1 MDGKVDGIF
10 PLYSRI
16 NHSCTPNVHVSINL
30 AKLLFFV
37 HLTVLQAS
45 YNPTLGTHTVYAI
58 RDVSVGE
65 EIVVSYVNCAIGV
78 QERAEALE
86 EFGVDCYCSVCRD
99 SAAAH
104 RSEDHRR
111 DIYCSKQIL
120 AAYDGESG
128 KAQKLNPRFLP
139 QNPGKALE
147 MAETLVEGLREEGLV
162 GMDLAAAYRYVSKY
176 SLQQGMPSK
185 AKVVALKEAEVE
197 KYCLGDVT
205 GWMEGA
211 GNAASWLK
219 HIEATM
225 EKDGVKMRMCM
236 KRELK
241 ETKRMEKKA
250 EKKARRGGR

>member
-1 MDGKVDGIF
+1 MFQSFG
-10 PLYSRI
+10 
-16 NHSCTPNVHVSINL
+16 
-30 AKLLFFV
+30 

-58 RDVSVGE
+58 RDISAGE
-65 EIVVSYVNCAIGV
+65 EIVVSYVNCAIGI

-104 RSEDHRR
+104 RSEEHRR

-120 AAYDGESG
+120 AAYDGESV
-128 KAQKLNPRFLP
+128 KAQKLNPNFLP
-139 QNPGKALE
+139 QYPGKALE
-147 MAETLVEGLREEGLV
+147 MAETLVEGLQEEGLV

-176 SLQQGMPSK
+176 SLQQGMPGK
-185 AKVVALKEAEVE
+185 AKEAALKEAEVE
-197 KYCLGDVT
+197 KYCLGDET

-219 HIEATM
+219 HVQTTIENA
-225 EKDGVKMRMCM
+225 GVKLRMCM